1 MKIRF
6 TIQPLLLFVEH
17 FISELLAK
25 RNTQTISYICVLVK
39 LKTEKQLS
47 HKR

>member
-17 FISELLAK
+17 FISGAVSEDEYTNDFLHLC
-25 RNTQTISYICVLVK
+25 SP
-39 LKTEKQLS
+39 
-47 HKR
+47 